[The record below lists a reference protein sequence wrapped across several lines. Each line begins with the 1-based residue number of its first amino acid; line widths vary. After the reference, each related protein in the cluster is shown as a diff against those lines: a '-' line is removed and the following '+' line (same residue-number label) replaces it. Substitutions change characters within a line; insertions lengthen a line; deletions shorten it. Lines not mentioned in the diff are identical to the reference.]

1 MPKTTSA
8 NVNSKQD
15 DETGDQYC
23 KTFLSL
29 IQTFPRAAAADR
41 CSAKNYNFFY
51 FLLQL
56 NCLLQPHTQNA
67 ARLKEPLPIVK
78 VEWEHLLTNRP

>member
-1 MPKTTSA
+1 MASEVASGRIVFWYILNIQTELDNFIDRMFQNVGLFLVGRMSMPKTTSA

-41 CSAKNYNFFY
+41 CSAKN
-51 FLLQL
+51 
-56 NCLLQPHTQNA
+56 
-67 ARLKEPLPIVK
+67 
-78 VEWEHLLTNRP
+78 